1 MTPDLLNKISSIV
14 NKELIP
20 QSLSELSDPEGKY
33 QSVSNTARKEQENK
47 KEDERTPGQRQVQNQ
62 VDNDFKTFIKNDEN
76 WKDVKVKS
84 NSKYKYVENKSIT
97 EMPENSYMRID
108 KNENIPV
115 KLNNKRTV
123 IPVRAG
129 NYIFKDSDGQTRCVT
144 KNTIDQHYAGTISQ
158 ILTHSPG
165 TRQVA
170 LYQGAKDLQFSSG
183 SQTRTLRKNQYLV
196 KDGGNLVNMNVL
208 QFKKHFEDTNKKVTN
223 G

>member
-14 NKELIP
+14 NKELVP
-20 QSLSELSDPEGKY
+20 QPLSELSDPEGKF
-33 QSVSNTARKEQENK
+33 QTVSTTSRKEQENSR
-47 KEDERTPGQRQVQNQ
+47 EDEQTPGQKQVQNQ
-62 VDNDFKTFIKNDEN
+62 VDRDFKTFVNNDEN
-76 WKDVKVKS
+76 WKEVKIRS
-84 NSKYKYVENKSIT
+84 NARYKFVENKSIA
-97 EMPENSYMRID
+97 EMPANSYMRVK

-123 IPVRAG
+123 IPIRAG

-158 ILTHSPG
+158 NLSHSPG

-170 LYQGAKDLQFSSG
+170 LYKGAKDLQFSSG
-183 SQTRTLRKNQYLV
+183 SQTRTLRKNEYLI
-196 KDGGNLVNMNVL
+196 KDGGNFTNMNIL
-208 QFKKHFEDTNKKVTN
+208 QFEKHFENTNKKVTN